1 MRISSGIP
9 SALLKSSS
17 INSLVEHV
25 LAGLIIAVVVDA
37 VDDVAVGVVGLLAKT
52 ALIELVT
59 SVLMLLRNVACCRLS

>member
-52 ALIELVT
+52 ALIEFVT
-59 SVLMLLRNVACCRLS
+59 SVLMLLRKVACCRLS